1 MTREAGRTTGEIRP
15 IHDRAVEAVAA
26 LLERERLMSVAT
38 NRPDGWPQVTTV
50 GYIAEG
56 LRLYFVV
63 ARNSQKFRN
72 LQADPR
78 MSAAIRAGHGSG
90 GDAVGASFAGVAEE
104 VTDPAVVERLNQQVI
119 ARFPDVHIYCP
130 GDVSVAVMAFSP
142 SLVTPVAVMDGR
154 SHAETFAI
162 GDGPAPPKHPETRL
176 F

>member
-1 MTREAGRTTGEIRP
+1 MTGDIPP

-56 LRLYFVV
+56 LRLYFVI
-63 ARNSQKFRN
+63 ARKSQKFRN

-78 MSAAIRAGHGSG
+78 MSAAVRAGHDPA
-90 GDAVGASFAGVAEE
+90 GDAVGVSFAGLAEE
-104 VTDPAVVERLNQQVI
+104 VVEPAAVERLNQQVI

-130 GDVSVAVMAFSP
+130 GDDSVAVMAFSP
-142 SLVTPVAVMDGR
+142 SIVTAVSVIGGR
-154 SHAETFAI
+154 SHAETFSI
-162 GDGPAPPKHPETRL
+162 GDPPGSTRSPETVL

>member
-1 MTREAGRTTGEIRP
+1 MTGDIPP

-56 LRLYFVV
+56 LRLYFVI
-63 ARNSQKFRN
+63 ARKSQKFRN

-78 MSAAIRAGHGSG
+78 MSAAVRAGHGPA
-90 GDAVGASFAGVAEE
+90 GDAVGVSFAGLAEE
-104 VTDPAVVERLNQQVI
+104 VVEPAAVERLNQQVI

-130 GDVSVAVMAFSP
+130 GDDSVAVMAFSP
-142 SLVTPVAVMDGR
+142 SIVTAVSVIGGR
-154 SHAETFAI
+154 SHAETFSI
-162 GDGPAPPKHPETRL
+162 GDPPGSTRSPETVL